1 MPAFDLILLC
11 DREGG
16 RESRRPCSRVT
27 TGGTGRLYGVC
38 NSARSDGLP
47 RGARVEWRDV
57 YDEDADMF
65 VSRYVRGI
73 SGGGGCVGGD
83 RVVA

>member
-1 MPAFDLILLC
+1 M
-11 DREGG
+11 
-16 RESRRPCSRVT
+16 
-27 TGGTGRLYGVC
+27 YGVC
-38 NSARSDGLP
+38 SSARSDGLP

-65 VSRYVRGI
+65 VSRCVRGI
-73 SGGGGCVGGD
+73 SGGDGCVGGD